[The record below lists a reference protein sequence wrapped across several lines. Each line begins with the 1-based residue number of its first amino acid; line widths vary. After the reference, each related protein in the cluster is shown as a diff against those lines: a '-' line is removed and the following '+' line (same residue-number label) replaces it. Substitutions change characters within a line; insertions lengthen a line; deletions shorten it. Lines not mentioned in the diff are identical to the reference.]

1 MKQSR
6 RIGSRFFMLLV
17 FLFLYLP
24 IFVLIVFSF
33 NASKS
38 RSVWSGFTLDWYKE
52 LFQNSMILD
61 ALWVTLAV
69 SILAAVISTI
79 IGTAAAIGFTNFR
92 RRSRTVVT
100 TINNIPLTNA
110 DIITGVSM
118 MLFFVLAVNVFNGTL
133 GAALG
138 IKWNL
143 GFVTLLIAHLTFD
156 IPHVILCVMP
166 KLQQLD
172 PNIYEAAQDLGA
184 PGFLAFRKVIL
195 PEIMPGV
202 INGLLIAFTMSLED
216 FVISY
221 FTAGSTFSTLSMVIY
236 SMAKKRVSPE
246 INALS
251 TLLFVVV
258 VTLLVIVNVR
268 QTRQDKRRMVHGN

>member
-1 MKQSR
+1 
-6 RIGSRFFMLLV
+6 MLLV

-156 IPHVILCVMP
+156 IPHVIL
-166 KLQQLD
+166 
-172 PNIYEAAQDLGA
+172 
-184 PGFLAFRKVIL
+184 
-195 PEIMPGV
+195 
-202 INGLLIAFTMSLED
+202 IAFTMSIDD

>member
-1 MKQSR
+1 M
-6 RIGSRFFMLLV
+6 
-17 FLFLYLP
+17 
-24 IFVLIVFSF
+24 
-33 NASKS
+33 
-38 RSVWSGFTLDWYKE
+38 WSGFTLDWYKE
-52 LFQNSMILD
+52 LFQKPMILD

-69 SILAAVISTI
+69 SHSGCSDLHHH
-79 IGTAAAIGFTNFR
+79 GHGGR
-92 RRSRTVVT
+92 HRLHQLPPPQPHGGHHHQQH
-100 TINNIPLTNA
+100 PLTNA

-202 INGLLIAFTMSLED
+202 INGLLIAFTMSIDD
-216 FVISY
+216 FRDQLLHRRLHLLHPVHGHL
-221 FTAGSTFSTLSMVIY
+221 FHGQ
-236 SMAKKRVSPE
+236 KRVSPE

-251 TLLFVVV
+251 TPALRGGGRPAGHRQCPQANGQPAGQAAAWFMGDVRLSKAARLDIILLFSERA
-258 VTLLVIVNVR
+258 NER
-268 QTRQDKRRMVHGN
+268 N

>member
-79 IGTAAAIGFTNFR
+79 IGTAAAIGFTCSYKGWLKVG
-92 RRSRTVVT
+92 RRSDRSLWTVDLEMPNFWAADRTV
-100 TINNIPLTNA
+100 A
-110 DIITGVSM
+110 RFSM
-118 MLFFVLAVNVFNGTL
+118 MYWAIWQARSSMFPFTLATTPRSWRLVGVYAPFFSFMKG
-133 GAALG
+133 
-138 IKWNL
+138 
-143 GFVTLLIAHLTFD
+143 D
-156 IPHVILCVMP
+156 
-166 KLQQLD
+166 
-172 PNIYEAAQDLGA
+172 
-184 PGFLAFRKVIL
+184 R
-195 PEIMPGV
+195 
-202 INGLLIAFTMSLED
+202 S
-216 FVISY
+216 
-221 FTAGSTFSTLSMVIY
+221 
-236 SMAKKRVSPE
+236 
-246 INALS
+246 
-251 TLLFVVV
+251 
-258 VTLLVIVNVR
+258 
-268 QTRQDKRRMVHGN
+268 

>member
-1 MKQSR
+1 
-6 RIGSRFFMLLV
+6 MLLV

-118 MLFFVLAVNVFNGTL
+118 SNADIITGVSMMLFFVLAVNVFNGTL

-172 PNIYEAAQDLGA
+172 PNIYEAAQDLGS

-202 INGLLIAFTMSLED
+202 IIAFTMSIDD

-236 SMAKKRVSPE
+236 SMAKKRVSLE

>member
-1 MKQSR
+1 VKKNGILSR
-6 RIGSRFFMLLV
+6 LFLGLV
-17 FLFLYLP
+17 FLFLYAP

-33 NASKS
+33 NDSKS
-38 RSVWSGFTLDWYKE
+38 NAVWGGFTLDWYVQ
-52 LFQNSMILD
+52 LLSNRTVLG
-61 ALWVTLAV
+61 ALQTTLLV
-69 SILAAVISTI
+69 SVLATLIATVV
-79 IGTAAAIGFTNFR
+79 GTAAAIGFSSMK
-92 RRSRTVVT
+92 RRSRNLFLTV
-100 TINNIPLTNA
+100 NNIPLTNA

-202 INGLLIAFTMSLED
+202 INGLLIAFTMSIDD

>member
-1 MKQSR
+1 
-6 RIGSRFFMLLV
+6 MLLV

-118 MLFFVLAVNVFNGTL
+118 MLLFVFAGQVLADLSAWLNDLSVVESANLWFDFEF
-133 GAALG
+133 
-138 IKWNL
+138 KL

-202 INGLLIAFTMSLED
+202 INGLLIAFTMSIDD

-221 FTAGSTFSTLSMVIY
+221 FTAGSTLSMVIY